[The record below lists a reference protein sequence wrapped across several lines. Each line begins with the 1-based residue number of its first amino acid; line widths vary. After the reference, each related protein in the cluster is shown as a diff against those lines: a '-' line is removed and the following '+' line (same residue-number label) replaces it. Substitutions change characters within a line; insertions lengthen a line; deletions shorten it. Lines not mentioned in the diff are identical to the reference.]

1 MQSKY
6 IGTSDLILSEVTSVP
21 PIMAPMQAIE
31 AETKRNTI
39 LSSVSYGSL
48 LRFLHWSIEGM
59 VIKYFAHLISKT

>member
-31 AETKRNTI
+31 AETNLNTI
-39 LSSVSYGSL
+39 LNSVSYGSF
-48 LRFLHWSIEGM
+48 LRFLHWLIAGM
-59 VIKYFAHLISKT
+59 VIKYFVHLISKT